1 MMALG
6 IEVFMSSGD
15 LSKMMIFLKPRPLE
29 FGTESHWLVYHL
41 KTTYL
46 HTGFGGVVGNVWDL

>member
-1 MMALG
+1 
-6 IEVFMSSGD
+6 
-15 LSKMMIFLKPRPLE
+15 MMIFLKPRPLE